1 MKTTKRKPPIKEEL
15 LDKIAMLV
23 GKVVQYQSL
32 QKAAEK
38 LTDNTPLHLLMLAI
52 ERGDSESFEAV
63 LPFCLDNINDNIV
76 PLMTSFYD
84 PAATTLLGYAVS
96 KKKTE
101 FCRRLI
107 ACGAKIKNSGKLLRC
122 AIANHDQ
129 STLRLLVKFGAD
141 VNATVVNGD
150 TNRKETLLHFAAR
163 CNQTKAMRILLRSGA
178 KLRVKNGRGYN
189 ALHTAVEN
197 GSLTA
202 VRMLVKAGIHINSRT
217 TNGKTPLALAVNTAA
232 NPGLFF
238 TGTDAYLARVVNF
251 LKRHGGHE

>member
-1 MKTTKRKPPIKEEL
+1 MKTTKKKPPIKEEL
-15 LDKIAMLV
+15 LDKIAILIE
-23 GKVVQYQSL
+23 KVVQYQCL
-32 QKAAEK
+32 QKAVEK
-38 LTDNTPLHLLMLAI
+38 LTGNTPAHILMMAI
-52 ERGDSESFEAV
+52 ERGDNESFEAI

-76 PLMTSFYD
+76 PLMTNLYA

-96 KKKTE
+96 KKKTD

-107 ACGAKIKNSGKLLRC
+107 ACGAKVKNSGQLLQC

-129 STLRLLVKFGAD
+129 STLRLLIKHGAD

-178 KLRVKNGRGYN
+178 ELQAKDGRGYN
-189 ALHTAVEN
+189 ALHAAAE
-197 GSLTA
+197 SCKLA
-202 VRMLVKAGIHINSRT
+202 ASRMLVKAGIPINSRT